1 MSLRQQRSTSVHL
14 DPTAAL
20 PLFDAPA
27 QVLERVLDVN
37 VPWSFDD
44 SNEESLMGDLNLDTD
59 RMRAMFTKESMQRE
73 VVNVASL
80 PMRIWNIGKTLVD
93 KTIGWFEV
101 SYAKVSVFRSP
112 RWRRT
117 RLGGLVD
124 GQGHVSRRVQIHVV
138 YIFSCCLF
146 GGVLLFSIENATAE
160 TPDMSFIDAVFMA
173 TSSIC
178 VTGLATND
186 VSTLTTATQVIMVI
200 LFQLGS
206 GVMGTIATVVIRRY
220 YFRQRWPQV
229 VDPNLRQNVLAEEE
243 GIQRSELE
251 LEQQH
256 RDGKLDDDGLSKAM
270 QALEA
275 RKKLHEAGLKRQVE
289 YVALGKLIWLV
300 TGYILGL
307 YLWAFTILA
316 IYMTQSEYALQV
328 LAEQGGDKGPVNGV
342 WFAFFHTISG
352 FNNAGFSLF
361 SSNLVPFRESR
372 VLLLVLSV
380 LIAAGNTA
388 FPLFLRFLIYG
399 CRRFSKNPGPYK
411 ILLIRPRS
419 LFTHLF
425 PATESRQLAMV
436 WIVTTIVQFAAFI
449 WLNSDRL
456 TDIDTSEF
464 MLTAWFNCVC
474 TRTAGFNTADFGKL
488 HNGMLVIFVVM
499 MYTSSYPFTITLHD
513 SVIPDDKPA
522 YIAEEDEVERDV
534 DGNRLTKKKRGS
546 FTRTLLN
553 ALSFHGKSLFL
564 QHAVW
569 LFLCWLF
576 IVALEGDK
584 EEQEHEEIFRILFE
598 IASCYGTVGFSMG
611 WSSGPTSFSAVLCT
625 KSKLLIMS
633 VMFIGRHRGL
643 PSSLDPAIS
652 LFQDKQLDPS
662 IDPSIVPQEGS
673 PPDSTDPEKSA
684 PSDRHVHFA
693 ANAPSERP

>member
-1 MSLRQQRSTSVHL
+1 
-14 DPTAAL
+14 
-20 PLFDAPA
+20 
-27 QVLERVLDVN
+27 
-37 VPWSFDD
+37 
-44 SNEESLMGDLNLDTD
+44 
-59 RMRAMFTKESMQRE
+59 
-73 VVNVASL
+73 
-80 PMRIWNIGKTLVD
+80 
-93 KTIGWFEV
+93 
-101 SYAKVSVFRSP
+101 
-112 RWRRT
+112 
-117 RLGGLVD
+117 LGG
-124 GQGHVSRRVQIHVV
+124 I
-138 YIFSCCLF
+138 
-146 GGVLLFSIENATAE
+146 LLFVIENATAT
-160 TPDMSFIDAVFMA
+160 TPDMTFIDALFMA

-186 VSTLTTATQVIMVI
+186 VSTLTTSTQVIMVI

-206 GVMGTIATVVIRRY
+206 GVMGTIATVVIRRH

-229 VDPNLRQNVLAEEE
+229 VDPNLRQIVLAEED
-243 GIQRSELE
+243 GIERAEREIEKQHHSGMLSELE
-251 LEQQH
+251 FNKEI
-256 RDGKLDDDGLSKAM
+256 AE
-270 QALEA
+270 LEA
-275 RKKLHEAGLKRQVE
+275 RKKRHEDGLKRQIE

-300 TGYILGL
+300 TGYIVGL
-307 YLWAFTILA
+307 YVWAFTILA
-316 IYMTQSEYALQV
+316 IYMTHSEYALEV
-328 LAEQGGDKGPVNGV
+328 LAEQGGEKGPINGV

-380 LIAAGNTA
+380 LIAGGNTA
-388 FPLFLRFLIYG
+388 FPLFLRLIIFC
-399 CRRFSKNPGPYK
+399 CRRFARNPAAAAPYK

-425 PATESRQLAMV
+425 PAAESRQLAMV
-436 WIVTTIVQFAAFI
+436 WIMTTIVQFAAFI
-449 WLNSDRL
+449 WLNSERL

-464 MLTAWFNCVC
+464 LLTAWFNCVC
-474 TRTAGFNTADFGKL
+474 TRTAGFNTADFAKL

-513 SVIPDDKPA
+513 SVLPVDKPA
-522 YIAEEDEVERDV
+522 YIAEEDEVARDV
-534 DGNRLTKKKRGS
+534 DGNRIEKKKRGS

-576 IVALEGDK
+576 IVAFEGSRDV
-584 EEQEHEEIFRILFE
+584 QEPEEIFRILFE

-611 WSSGPTSFSAVLCT
+611 WSNGPTSFSAVLCT

-652 LFQDKQLDPS
+652 LFQDKQIESVEVAALPVDTPA
-662 IDPSIVPQEGS
+662 D
-673 PPDSTDPEKSA
+673 
-684 PSDRHVHFA
+684 PSDRGNDDSAALGERRVHFA
-693 ANAPSERP
+693 DVPAEQPQPEP